1 MSPTGHEHSAAPALL
16 ALVDA
21 PLRGDDDEHLL
32 SRLARTVTGLPGV
45 EAAGCNLLDTD
56 GRPAL
61 TAATH
66 DSADRLERAQ
76 SELLEG
82 PCLDSARTNKA
93 LVNVPMAHPHSRC
106 RWPRYTQRVLQAG
119 FTAVTS
125 LPIRH
130 EVGVTGSLSLYH
142 QREPLR
148 EEDVEWSRLLASAT
162 AISLAH
168 RNTLLRAQT
177 RERQLQAALDSR
189 VLIEQAK
196 GLLAERFDC
205 TVDDAFDLLR
215 HHARTHQVKLF
226 DLARQI
232 VDNRATGGPFPRKR
246 D

>member
-1 MSPTGHEHSAAPALL
+1 MSLPGHEHSAAPALL

-21 PLRGDDDEHLL
+21 PLRGDDDERLL

-82 PCLDSARTNKA
+82 PCLDSARTNTA
-93 LVNVPMAHPHSRC
+93 LVNVPMAHPYSRC

-130 EVGVTGSLSLYH
+130 EVGVT
-142 QREPLR
+142 
-148 EEDVEWSRLLASAT
+148 
-162 AISLAH
+162 
-168 RNTLLRAQT
+168 
-177 RERQLQAALDSR
+177 
-189 VLIEQAK
+189 
-196 GLLAERFDC
+196 
-205 TVDDAFDLLR
+205 DLGE
-215 HHARTHQVKLF
+215 HA
-226 DLARQI
+226 
-232 VDNRATGGPFPRKR
+232 
-246 D
+246 